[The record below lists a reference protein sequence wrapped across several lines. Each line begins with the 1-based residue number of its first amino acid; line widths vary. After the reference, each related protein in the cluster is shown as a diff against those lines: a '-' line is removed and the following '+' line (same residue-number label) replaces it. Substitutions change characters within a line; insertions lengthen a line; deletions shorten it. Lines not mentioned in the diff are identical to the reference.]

1 MDHVYNDPNISPR
14 DFLLAV
20 ARDPRVRLKHRIK
33 AATYLAQIYGD
44 VLVTTQ
50 VTIRIGGFP
59 QIIDTWMCA
68 DIHDCITH
76 TDPCPWEEIIRSI
89 QGVRFRPCKDQVGS
103 QELPNLVKNS
113 RLN

>member
-1 MDHVYNDPNISPR
+1 MDHAYNDPNISPR

-33 AATYLAQIYGD
+33 AATYLAQLYGD
-44 VLVTTQ
+44 DLTQ

-59 QIIDTWMCA
+59 QLIQTWMCS
-68 DIHDCITH
+68 DIHDCIRR

-89 QGVRFRPCKDQVGS
+89 QGVRFRPCKEQL
-103 QELPNLVKNS
+103 ELPKNP